1 MKKNYSIA
9 ELKKLLKRKSLSV
22 MFQPYGFSV
31 VYQATNLSK
40 HDTKEWEGDCG
51 VDYSGWAFETED
63 TDINKE
69 IHPVEFVWN
78 ITIQQPI
85 SLKLTK

>member
-22 MFQPYGFSV
+22 MFQPYGLSGL
-31 VYQATNLSK
+31 YQATNLRK
-40 HDTKEWEGDCG
+40 HDTKEWEDNWGG
-51 VDYSGWAFETED
+51 DYSGWAFDTED
-63 TDINKE
+63 TDVDQE
-69 IHPVEFVWN
+69 IYPVEFVWN
-78 ITIQQPI
+78 ITIQQHI

>member
-22 MFQPYGFSV
+22 MFQPYGFAV

-40 HDTKEWEGDCG
+40 HDTKEWEDNWGG
-51 VDYSGWAFETED
+51 DYSGWAFDTED

>member
-22 MFQPYGFSV
+22 MFEPYGLSGL
-31 VYQATNLSK
+31 YQATNLRK
-40 HDTKEWEGDCG
+40 HDTKEWEDDFGDG
-51 VDYSGWAFETED
+51 FSGWAFDTED
-63 TDINKE
+63 TDVDQE
-69 IHPVEFVWN
+69 IYPIEFVSN

>member
-22 MFQPYGFSV
+22 MFQPYGFRE

-40 HDTKEWEGDCG
+40 HDTKEWEDCG
-51 VDYSGWAFETED
+51 VDYSGWAFETKD
-63 TDINKE
+63 TDIDKE
-69 IHPVEFVWN
+69 IYPVEFVWN
-78 ITIQQPI
+78 ITIQQHI

>member
-22 MFQPYGFSV
+22 MFQPYGLRE

-78 ITIQQPI
+78 ITIQQHI

>member
-22 MFQPYGFSV
+22 MFQPYGFRE

-40 HDTKEWEGDCG
+40 HDTKEWEDCG

-63 TDINKE
+63 TDVNKE

-78 ITIQQPI
+78 ITIQKHI